1 MQARP
6 RQSNAPL
13 MILLLVAAVAFVAL
27 AVFYFTANTSL
38 LASEQGKH
46 YKHGILALVL
56 AAASLVG
63 ANFVR
68 NRA

>member
-6 RQSNAPL
+6 GQSNAPL
-13 MILLLVAAVAFVAL
+13 MILLVVAAIAFLAL
-27 AVFYFTANTSL
+27 AVFYFTADTSL
-38 LASEQGKH
+38 LASAQGKH

-56 AAASLVG
+56 SGASLVG